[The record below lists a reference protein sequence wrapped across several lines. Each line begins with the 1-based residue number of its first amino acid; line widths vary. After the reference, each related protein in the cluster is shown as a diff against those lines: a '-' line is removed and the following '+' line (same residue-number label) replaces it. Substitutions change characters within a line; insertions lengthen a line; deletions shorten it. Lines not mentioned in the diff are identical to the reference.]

1 MRHTFRLPDPGSPQI
16 TVDHSQLTGL
26 HVTVDGQPLPR
37 LREAG
42 RPAWRIP
49 LADGSSRRV
58 AFGGQL
64 TGLQAILDDGRTIQI
79 ERRLALWELV
89 LAVLP
94 FGLLGLTG
102 IAGGL
107 LGLVA
112 VMANLRVVRETWPL
126 PIRVLA
132 ALGTLLVAGVV
143 SAVIA
148 PALFP

>member
-1 MRHTFRLPDPGSPQI
+1 MRHTFRLPEPGSPEI

-26 HVTVDGQPLPR
+26 HVSVDGRPLER
-37 LREAG
+37 LREGG

-49 LADGSSRRV
+49 LSDGSTRRV

-64 TGLQAILDDGRTIQI
+64 MGLQAILDDGRTVQI
-79 ERRLALWELV
+79 ERRLAAWELI

-107 LGLVA
+107 VGLVA
-112 VMANLRVVRETWPL
+112 VVANVRILREPWPL
-126 PIRVLA
+126 IARILG
-132 ALGTLLVAGVV
+132 ALGTLVVAGVV

-148 PALFP
+148 TALFA

>member
-1 MRHTFRLPDPGSPQI
+1 MRHTFRLPEPGSPEI

-26 HVTVDGQPLPR
+26 HVFVDGQPLER
-37 LREAG
+37 LREGG
-42 RPAWRIP
+42 RPVWRIP
-49 LADGSSRRV
+49 HSDGSTRRV
-58 AFGGQL
+58 AFSGQL
-64 TGLQAILDDGRTIQI
+64 TGLQAILDDGRTIEI
-79 ERRLALWELV
+79 ERRFAVWELV

-112 VMANLRVVRETWPL
+112 LVANLQILREPWPL
-126 PIRVLA
+126 LA
-132 ALGTLLVAGVV
+132 RILGAVGTLVVAGML

-148 PALFP
+148 RALFA

>member
-1 MRHTFRLPDPGSPQI
+1 MRRTFRLPEPGSPEI

-26 HVTVDGQPLPR
+26 HVLVDGRSLDR

-49 LADGSSRRV
+49 LSDGSTRRV

-64 TGLQAILDDGRTIQI
+64 TGLQAILEDGRTIQI
-79 ERRLALWELV
+79 ERRLAAWELI

-102 IAGGL
+102 ISGGL
-107 LGLVA
+107 LGLIA
-112 VMANLRVVRETWPL
+112 VLANLRILRLPWPL
-126 PIRVLA
+126 VARICA
-132 ALGTLLVAGVV
+132 AVGTLLVAGAV

-148 PALFP
+148 RALFA